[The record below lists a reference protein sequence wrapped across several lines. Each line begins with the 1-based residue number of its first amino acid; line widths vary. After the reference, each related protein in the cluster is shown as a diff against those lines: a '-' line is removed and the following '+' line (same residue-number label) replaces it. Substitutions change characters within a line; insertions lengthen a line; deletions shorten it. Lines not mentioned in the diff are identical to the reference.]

1 MQLCIIVTRLFWPRD
16 VEMKFTV
23 AGSERQRVTRR
34 SLHQIYSSLGRRGGK
49 GLDKPS
55 QNKSRNNRRDRRSP
69 FARRNEGEGNDD
81 DVVHDP
87 WKRHP
92 INEISFWTEKLDE
105 NFWGE
110 EFLEISFRIWILI
123 RENWE
128 RIFNINYY
136 LTNWI

>member
-92 INEISFWTEKLDE
+92 INEISFEQKSWMEIFGEKE
-105 NFWGE
+105 YWFEKIEKG
-110 EFLEISFRIWILI
+110 FLILTI
-123 RENWE
+123 
-128 RIFNINYY
+128 I
-136 LTNWI
+136 

>member
-92 INEISFWTEKLDE
+92 INEISFEQKNWMEIFGEKE
-105 NFWGE
+105 YWFEKIEKG
-110 EFLEISFRIWILI
+110 FLILTI
-123 RENWE
+123 
-128 RIFNINYY
+128 I
-136 LTNWI
+136 

>member
-55 QNKSRNNRRDRRSP
+55 ENKSRNNRRDRRSP

-92 INEISFWTEKLDE
+92 INEISFEQKSWMEIFGEKE
-105 NFWGE
+105 YWFEKIEKG
-110 EFLEISFRIWILI
+110 FLILTI
-123 RENWE
+123 
-128 RIFNINYY
+128 I
-136 LTNWI
+136 